1 MREVFHEASELSHK
15 GDPFVVATVVRT
27 KGSTPQKPGA
37 KLLVRKDGSGV
48 GTLGGGCVEGDIW
61 FAAKELMKRGGSALE
76 REYELNEDLAAEDGL
91 VCGGT
96 MYFLIDPAYRPDDY
110 QTYASE
116 IEEAYKGGRAVAL
129 ASIVKPSDSGRG
141 TGEKLFVRE
150 DGSTDGTL
158 GSEELDHE
166 AIKKASDLMAY
177 GKSEYVKAD
186 DGAEYFIEAYTTP
199 PQMVLCG
206 GGHVSKAI
214 APLAKSLGFRVFITD
229 DREEFANADRFP
241 EADIVVSKT
250 PEVALAEL
258 PINANSFV
266 IIATRGHRYDNVALE
281 AASKTPAKY
290 VGLLGSKRK
299 TILIY
304 EDLIR
309 SGVSVDRVREIR
321 SPVGLDIH
329 ARTPAEIAVS
339 IMAEVLMFR
348 LGGTGAPM
356 KLEDWRLD
364 RIVDKV
370 RGQEPVA
377 AAD

>member
-1 MREVFHEASELSHK
+1 M
-15 GDPFVVATVVRT
+15 
-27 KGSTPQKPGA
+27 
-37 KLLVRKDGSGV
+37 
-48 GTLGGGCVEGDIW
+48 
-61 FAAKELMKRGGSALE
+61 
-76 REYELNEDLAAEDGL
+76 AAEDGL

-266 IIATRGHRYDNVALE
+266 IIATRGHRYDNVRPRGGQQDAGE
-281 AASKTPAKY
+281 VRRPPGQQAKDDP
-290 VGLLGSKRK
+290 
-299 TILIY
+299 
-304 EDLIR
+304 DLRGPHPQR
-309 SGVSVDRVREIR
+309 SLRRPSAGNTVAGPGWTSMPER
-321 SPVGLDIH
+321 
-329 ARTPAEIAVS
+329 
-339 IMAEVLMFR
+339 R
-348 LGGTGAPM
+348 L
-356 KLEDWRLD
+356 R
-364 RIVDKV
+364 
-370 RGQEPVA
+370 
-377 AAD
+377 